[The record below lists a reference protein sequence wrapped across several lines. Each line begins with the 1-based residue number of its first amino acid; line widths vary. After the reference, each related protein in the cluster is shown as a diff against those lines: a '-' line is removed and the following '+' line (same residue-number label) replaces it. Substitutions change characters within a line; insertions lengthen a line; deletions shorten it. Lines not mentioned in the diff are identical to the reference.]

1 MAKQTKTS
9 KTAPKAPQVDWHN
22 VAATQAE
29 LLSDISLAV
38 FELEM
43 SLKTISDGFYKMDY
57 DGVGCFISS
66 LARAASSIQDRID
79 MHLAHL
85 PSVEAAGVE

>member
-22 VAATQAE
+22 VAATQSE
-29 LLSDISLAV
+29 LLSDTSLAV

-43 SLKTISDGFYKMDY
+43 SLKTIGDKFYSMDY
-57 DGVGCFISS
+57 DAVGCLISS

-79 MHLAHL
+79 MHLAYL
-85 PSVEAAGVE
+85 PSTEAADDK